1 VPRPSA
7 TRAYIAT
14 IGAALGSIIA
24 TIITAHIRKVS
35 HNWLG
40 DHGEAIDIP
49 GIAAIPAIPPIP
61 GMPSIAPAGIRH
73 KYSQASAESAPRPP
87 QIASWSGSRSARAIL
102 GASVVGSAEAI
113 ANFESYILVGCAR
126 QALVQLIG
134 EKWPL
139 RPLLSKLSE

>member
-1 VPRPSA
+1 MP
-7 TRAYIAT
+7 
-14 IGAALGSIIA
+14 
-24 TIITAHIRKVS
+24 
-35 HNWLG
+35 
-40 DHGEAIDIP
+40 
-49 GIAAIPAIPPIP
+49 AIPA
-61 GMPSIAPAGIRH
+61 MPSIAPPLAGIRH